1 MKVAMIGGTGLALA
15 TSDHRV
21 MQKGVIDR
29 ARRFT
34 LPLPRVL
41 YRVYRGGGRAVR
53 SRA

>member
-1 MKVAMIGGTGLALA
+1 MTRDETEIRTLIE
-15 TSDHRV
+15 T
-21 MQKGVIDR
+21 GVIDR

>member
-1 MKVAMIGGTGLALA
+1 MQTLNKRLMRTALR
-15 TSDHRV
+15 TIV
-21 MQKGVIDR
+21 IETGVIDR

-41 YRVYRGGGRAVR
+41 YRVYRDGGRAVR